1 MPEEDANQFPND
13 VLENIKS
20 LVGLLD
26 EPTPKAEERDL
37 VL

>member
-20 LVGLLD
+20 LVGFLD
-26 EPTPKAEERDL
+26 EPKERDL
-37 VL
+37 V